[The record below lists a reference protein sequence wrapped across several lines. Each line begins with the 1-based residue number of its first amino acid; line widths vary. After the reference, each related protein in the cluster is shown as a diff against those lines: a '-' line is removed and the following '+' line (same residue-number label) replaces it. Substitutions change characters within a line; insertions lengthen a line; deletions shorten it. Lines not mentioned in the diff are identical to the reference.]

1 MNKRKS
7 RLLNKRSDDTDVHES
22 DLPVKKRNRTKITG
36 ANKLLFDEQGVIDN
50 SSSILLSKYL
60 VNIFVLVD
68 EPTFT
73 TLETVSLNQHGNFN
87 ELENSPPPLV
97 IDTSQETDSSQS
109 IMSDYARRSESVEER
124 VSNRTA
130 NGDYETQNYLSINRA
145 RCISNENRLDII
157 NQSNK
162 ECLPEENRTPSI
174 DQSTED
180 QCELSIRS
188 QSSNFHIIASDD
200 RRRRNSEEDL
210 NFNHTS
216 ATPIRPPHHN
226 QISNGFA
233 DAFNNSF
240 SVDTISCD
248 IYDTLSSFPDFLCLV
263 KAYQEEQKKCSNL
276 RKEFASLKNDYE
288 QLKANSFPR
297 PPAPALNF
305 LVDLVT
311 LIKQSSGLEDSRSD
325 DQLASDLG
333 EDTTFLMG
341 LKGDTPQE
349 TVLNLFNHIYPG
361 YETKA
366 QLGSTKKLKI
376 KNPGLLET
384 ILAFAQRSSPGTIY
398 KMRDLQ
404 NTLNSSIRGA
414 RFRWRKAQSSMIH
427 NAARRKKNRN
437 QMKVQDES
445 RHKRMND
452 ENSLVYQPAAT
463 VSTLISFGSIQVQQD
478 NGEDIDNISLSLSLG
493 SINICDIQIN
503 VTECKFSTE
512 IKTYHAAR
520 LEVNQ

>member
-97 IDTSQETDSSQS
+97 IDILVKKQ
-109 IMSDYARRSESVEER
+109 IH
-124 VSNRTA
+124 
-130 NGDYETQNYLSINRA
+130 L
-145 RCISNENRLDII
+145 NRLCLTMLEEV
-157 NQSNK
+157 NQ
-162 ECLPEENRTPSI
+162 TPSI
-174 DQSTED
+174 DQSTEN

-263 KAYQEEQKKCSNL
+263 KAYQEEQKKCSNWQ
-276 RKEFASLKNDYE
+276 KEFASLKNDYE

-463 VSTLISFGSIQVQQD
+463 VSTLTSFGSIQVQQD